1 MDIFGKIKEKL
12 SNEFI
17 DIVEWLDYT
26 DDTIA
31 HRFERYQNEI
41 KNGAKLIV
49 REGQTAV
56 FVNEGQLAD
65 VFTPGTYDLTTKNLP
80 ILATLKGWKYG
91 FNSPFKAEV
100 YFVNTHLFT
109 DEKWGTKNPIT
120 LSDERFGLVEI
131 RAFGTYAF
139 RISDAGKFIIDIVG
153 TDNNFT
159 NFEINEHLKSLIAT
173 RFTDTVGEANL
184 PIELYAANTSELSE
198 TCQEVMAPEFES
210 VGIALEKFYIENVSM
225 PEDLKKEIFEYS
237 RLDKLDMQKLA
248 QFKAAKAM
256 ELAAK
261 NEGGTAGAGMGMGMG
276 FVLAQQMGG
285 MMGGNMN
292 MGQQQGFPQAGGAS
306 CSPTNA
312 NSGAILL
319 CCEWSTTR
327 SCFISNSYKHSLPAR
342 TINRESLVWKQGMA
356 NWAALQEVEELK
368 SFLGGNTPP
377 PLARSLITKL
387 LPSSNEE
394 GNLNPPLAEKGV
406 VIGKQTP
413 PPAALRKPPPLN

>member
-1 MDIFGKIKEKL
+1 MSLFDKIKEKL
-12 SNEFI
+12 SHEFI
-17 DIVEWLDYT
+17 DIIEWLDYT
-26 DDTIA
+26 DDTIC

-41 KNGAKLIV
+41 KNEAQLIV

-56 FVNEGQLAD
+56 FINEGQLAD
-65 VFTPGTYDLTTKNLP
+65 VFTPGTYTLNTQNLP

-120 LSDERFGLVEI
+120 LNDDRFGLVEI

-139 RISDAGKFIIDIVG
+139 KINDAGKFIVDIVG

-184 PIELYAANTSELSE
+184 PIELYAANTTELSE
-198 TCQEVMAPEFES
+198 TCQEVMQTEFNS
-210 VGIALEKFYIENVSM
+210 VGISLEKFFIENVSM

-237 RLDKLDMQKLA
+237 RIDKLDLDKLTK
-248 QFKAAKAM
+248 FKTAKAI
-256 ELAAK
+256 EAAAK

-285 MMGGNMN
+285 LMSPQMGGQTQMPMQQGGVMPPPIPQAIQYFYATN
-292 MGQQQGFPQAGGAS
+292 GQQAGPVGFEHLKALF
-306 CSPTNA
+306 A
-312 NSGAILL
+312 N
-319 CCEWSTTR
+319 
-327 SCFISNSYKHSLPAR
+327 R
-342 TINRESLVWKQGMA
+342 TINKDTLVWKQGMTG
-356 NWAALQEVEELK
+356 WTALNEVEELK
-368 SFLGGNTPP
+368 AFLGGNMPP
-377 PLARSLITKL
+377 PLPGA
-387 LPSSNEE
+387 
-394 GNLNPPLAEKGV
+394 
-406 VIGKQTP
+406 
-413 PPAALRKPPPLN
+413 

>member
-17 DIVEWLDYT
+17 DIIEWLDYT

-56 FVNEGQLAD
+56 FINEGQLAD
-65 VFTPGTYDLTTKNLP
+65 VFEPGTYDLTTQNLP
-80 ILATLKGWKYG
+80 ILSTLKGWKYG

-109 DEKWGTKNPIT
+109 DEKWGTKSPIT
-120 LSDERFGLVEI
+120 LSDDRFGLVEI

-139 RISDAGKFIIDIVG
+139 KISDAGKFIIDIVG
-153 TDNNFT
+153 TDSNFT

-173 RFTDTVGEANL
+173 RFTNTVGQANL
-184 PIELYAANTSELSE
+184 PIELYAANTTELSE
-198 TCQEVMAPEFES
+198 TCREVMAPEFQS
-210 VGIALEKFYIENVSM
+210 VGISLEKFYIENVSM

-237 RLDKLDMQKLA
+237 RIDKLDLDKLTK
-248 QFKAAKAM
+248 FKTAKAI
-256 ELAAK
+256 EAAAQ

-285 MMGGNMN
+285 MMN
-292 MGQQQGFPQAGGAS
+292 PQAGGGTMQGQPAAAQTPPPM
-306 CSPTNA
+306 PTPTQYFYAVNGTQHGPVSFEQLQA
-312 NSGAILL
+312 LFAG
-319 CCEWSTTR
+319 
-327 SCFISNSYKHSLPAR
+327 R
-342 TINRESLVWKQGMA
+342 TINRDSLVWKQGMA
-356 NWAALQEVEELK
+356 AWTPLKEVEELK

-377 PLARSLITKL
+377 PL
-387 LPSSNEE
+387 P
-394 GNLNPPLAEKGV
+394 G
-406 VIGKQTP
+406 Q
-413 PPAALRKPPPLN
+413 

>member
-1 MDIFGKIKEKL
+1 MSIFDKIKEKL
-12 SNEFI
+12 SHEFI
-17 DIVEWLDYT
+17 DIIEWLDFT
-26 DDTIA
+26 DDTIV

-41 KNGAKLIV
+41 KNNAKLIV

-65 VFTPGTYDLTTKNLP
+65 VFTPGTYTLNTQNLP
-80 ILATLKGWKYG
+80 ILTTLKGWKYG

-120 LSDERFGLVEI
+120 LNDDRFGLVEI

-139 RISDAGKFIIDIVG
+139 KINDPGKFVIDIVG

-184 PIELYAANTSELSE
+184 PIELYAANTTELSE
-198 TCQEVMAPEFES
+198 TCQDVMKPEFNS
-210 VGIALEKFYIENVSM
+210 VGISLEKFYIENVSM

-237 RLDKLDMQKLA
+237 RIDKLDLDKLTK
-248 QFKAAKAM
+248 FKTAKAI
-256 ELAAK
+256 EAAAL

-285 MMGGNMN
+285 MMSPQMGGQAQAPM
-292 MGQQQGFPQAGGAS
+292 QQTAGGAVPPPMPVAVHYFYAVNGQQAGPVS
-306 CSPTNA
+306 FEQLRALFA
-312 NSGAILL
+312 N
-319 CCEWSTTR
+319 
-327 SCFISNSYKHSLPAR
+327 R
-342 TINRESLVWKQGMA
+342 TVNKDTLVWKQGMQ
-356 NWAALQEVEELK
+356 NWAAINEVEELK
-368 SFLGGNTPP
+368 AFLGGNTPP
-377 PLARSLITKL
+377 PL
-387 LPSSNEE
+387 
-394 GNLNPPLAEKGV
+394 
-406 VIGKQTP
+406 
-413 PPAALRKPPPLN
+413 PA

>member
-1 MDIFGKIKEKL
+1 MDIFSKIKEKL
-12 SNEFI
+12 THEFI
-17 DIVEWLDYT
+17 DIIEWLDYT

-109 DEKWGTKNPIT
+109 DEKWGTKSPIT

-139 RISDAGKFIIDIVG
+139 KISDAGKFIVDIVG

-184 PIELYAANTSELSE
+184 PIELYAANTSELSD
-198 TCQEVMAPEFES
+198 TCREVMAPEFES
-210 VGIALEKFYIENVSM
+210 VGISLEKFYIENVSM

-237 RLDKLDMQKLA
+237 RIDKLDLDKLTK
-248 QFKAAKAM
+248 FKTAKAI
-256 ELAAK
+256 EAAAK

-285 MMGGNMN
+285 MMSPQMGGNPQM
-292 MGQQQGFPQAGGAS
+292 QQ
-306 CSPTNA
+306 
-312 NSGAILL
+312 SGAPVPPPMPAVVQYFYAVNGTQHGPVSF
-319 CCEWSTTR
+319 EQMQ
-327 SCFISNSYKHSLPAR
+327 SLFAGR
-342 TINRESLVWKQGMA
+342 TINRDSLVWKQGMA
-356 NWAALQEVEELK
+356 NWTALKDVEELK

-377 PLARSLITKL
+377 PL
-387 LPSSNEE
+387 PN
-394 GNLNPPLAEKGV
+394 N
-406 VIGKQTP
+406 Q
-413 PPAALRKPPPLN
+413 

>member
-1 MDIFGKIKEKL
+1 MGIFDKIKEKL
-12 SNEFI
+12 SHEFI

-109 DEKWGTKNPIT
+109 DEKWGTKSPIT
-120 LSDERFGLVEI
+120 LSDDRFGLVEI

-139 RISDAGKFIIDIVG
+139 KIVDAGKFIVDIVG
-153 TDNNFT
+153 TDSNFT
-159 NFEINEHLKSLIAT
+159 NYEINEHLKSLIAT

-184 PIELYAANTSELSE
+184 PIELYAANTSELSD
-198 TCQEVMAPEFES
+198 TCREVMAPEFES
-210 VGIALEKFYIENVSM
+210 VGIGLEKFYIENVSM

-237 RLDKLDMQKLA
+237 RIDKLDLDKLTK
-248 QFKAAKAM
+248 FKTAKAV
-256 ELAAK
+256 EAAAK

-276 FVLAQQMGG
+276 FVLAQQMGQQ
-285 MMGGNMN
+285 MN
-292 MGQQQGFPQAGGAS
+292 PQFGGQQAAPQTAGAMPPPIPVAVQYYYAVNGAQQGPVSFEQLQALF
-306 CSPTNA
+306 A
-312 NSGAILL
+312 N
-319 CCEWSTTR
+319 
-327 SCFISNSYKHSLPAR
+327 R

-356 NWAALQEVEELK
+356 NWTALQEVAELK
-368 SFLGGNTPP
+368 SFLGGSTPP
-377 PLARSLITKL
+377 PL
-387 LPSSNEE
+387 P
-394 GNLNPPLAEKGV
+394 
-406 VIGKQTP
+406 
-413 PPAALRKPPPLN
+413 

>member
-1 MDIFGKIKEKL
+1 MDIFSKIKEKL
-12 SNEFI
+12 THEFI
-17 DIVEWLDYT
+17 DIIEWLDYT

-56 FVNEGQLAD
+56 FINEGQLAD
-65 VFTPGTYDLTTKNLP
+65 VFKPGTYDLTTQNLP

-109 DEKWGTKNPIT
+109 DEKWGTKSPIT
-120 LSDERFGLVEI
+120 LSDDRFGLVEI

-139 RISDAGKFIIDIVG
+139 KISDAGKFITDIVG

-198 TCQEVMAPEFES
+198 TCQDVMKPEFLS
-210 VGIALEKFYIENVSM
+210 VGISLEKFYIENVSM

-237 RLDKLDMQKLA
+237 RIDKLDLDKLTK
-248 QFKAAKAM
+248 FKTAKAI
-256 ELAAK
+256 EAAAK

-285 MMGGNMN
+285 MMSPQMGGVQQIQQPGVTVPPPMPTAVQYFYASN
-292 MGQQQGFPQAGGAS
+292 GTQQGPVSFEQLQALFAG
-306 CSPTNA
+306 
-312 NSGAILL
+312 
-319 CCEWSTTR
+319 
-327 SCFISNSYKHSLPAR
+327 R
-342 TINRESLVWKQGMA
+342 TVNRDSLVWKQGMA
-356 NWAALQEVEELK
+356 AWTALKDVEELK

-377 PLARSLITKL
+377 PL
-387 LPSSNEE
+387 PN
-394 GNLNPPLAEKGV
+394 N
-406 VIGKQTP
+406 
-413 PPAALRKPPPLN
+413 

>member
-1 MDIFGKIKEKL
+1 MGLFDKIKEKL

-26 DDTIA
+26 DDTIC

-41 KNGAKLIV
+41 KNNAKLIV

-56 FVNEGQLAD
+56 FVNEGKLAD
-65 VFTPGTYDLTTKNLP
+65 VFEAGTYTLNTQNLP
-80 ILATLKGWKYG
+80 ILTTLKGWKYG
-91 FNSPFKAEV
+91 FDSPFKAEV

-120 LSDERFGLVEI
+120 LNDERFGLVEI

-139 RISDAGKFIIDIVG
+139 RISDPGKFIVDIVG

-184 PIELYAANTSELSE
+184 PIELYAANTTELSE
-198 TCQEVMAPEFES
+198 TCKEVMQPEFES
-210 VGIALEKFYIENVSM
+210 VGIALEKFFIENVSM

-237 RLDKLDMQKLA
+237 RIDKLDLDKLTK
-248 QFKAAKAM
+248 FKTAKAI
-256 ELAAK
+256 EAAAT

-285 MMGGNMN
+285 MMSPQMG
-292 MGQQQGFPQAGGAS
+292 GQQMPPQQQAAVPPPVPQAVQYFYAINGHQSGPVSFEQLSALF
-306 CSPTNA
+306 A
-312 NSGAILL
+312 NR
-319 CCEWSTTR
+319 TVNR
-327 SCFISNSYKHSLPAR
+327 DSL
-342 TINRESLVWKQGMA
+342 IWKQGMSG
-356 NWAALQEVEELK
+356 WTPLKDVEELK
-368 SFLGGNTPP
+368 AFLGGSTPP
-377 PLARSLITKL
+377 PLPGA
-387 LPSSNEE
+387 
-394 GNLNPPLAEKGV
+394 
-406 VIGKQTP
+406 
-413 PPAALRKPPPLN
+413 

>member
-1 MDIFGKIKEKL
+1 MGIFDKIKEKL
-12 SNEFI
+12 TNEFI
-17 DIVEWLDYT
+17 DIIEWLDYT
-26 DDTIA
+26 DDTIC

-65 VFTPGTYDLTTKNLP
+65 VFTPGTYTLNTQNLP

-120 LSDERFGLVEI
+120 LNDERFGLVEI

-139 RISDAGKFIIDIVG
+139 RISDAGLFVKDIVG

-198 TCQEVMAPEFES
+198 TCKEVMQPEFQS
-210 VGIALEKFYIENVSM
+210 VGISLEKFFIENVSM

-237 RLDKLDMQKLA
+237 RIDKLDLDKLTK
-248 QFKAAKAM
+248 FKTAKAIEAAAKQ
-256 ELAAK
+256 
-261 NEGGTAGAGMGMGMG
+261 EGGTAGAGMGMGMG
-276 FVLAQQMGG
+276 FVMAQQMGG
-285 MMGGNMN
+285 L
-292 MGQQQGFPQAGGAS
+292 MGQQQQTSTPAPQAAAVPPPMPVAVQYYYAHNGQQAGPATFEQLS
-306 CSPTNA
+306 ALFA
-312 NSGAILL
+312 N
-319 CCEWSTTR
+319 
-327 SCFISNSYKHSLPAR
+327 R
-342 TINRESLVWKQGMA
+342 TVNKDTLVWKQGMQ
-356 NWAALQEVEELK
+356 NWMALKDVEELK
-368 SFLGGNTPP
+368 AFLGGNTPP
-377 PLARSLITKL
+377 PLPGA
-387 LPSSNEE
+387 
-394 GNLNPPLAEKGV
+394 
-406 VIGKQTP
+406 
-413 PPAALRKPPPLN
+413 

>member
-1 MDIFGKIKEKL
+1 MDIFSKIKEKL
-12 SNEFI
+12 THEFI
-17 DIVEWLDYT
+17 DIIEWLDYT

-56 FVNEGQLAD
+56 FINEGQLAD
-65 VFTPGTYDLTTKNLP
+65 VFKPGTYDLTTQNLP

-109 DEKWGTKNPIT
+109 DEKWGTKSPIT
-120 LSDERFGLVEI
+120 LSDDRFGLVEI

-139 RISDAGKFIIDIVG
+139 KISDAGKFITDIVG

-198 TCQEVMAPEFES
+198 TCQDVMKPEFIS
-210 VGIALEKFYIENVSM
+210 VGISLEKFYIENVSM

-237 RLDKLDMQKLA
+237 RIDKLDLDKLTK
-248 QFKAAKAM
+248 FKTAKAI
-256 ELAAK
+256 EAAAK

-285 MMGGNMN
+285 MMSPQMGGVQQMQQPGATVPPPMPTAVQYFYASN
-292 MGQQQGFPQAGGAS
+292 GTQQGPVSFEQLQALFAG
-306 CSPTNA
+306 
-312 NSGAILL
+312 
-319 CCEWSTTR
+319 
-327 SCFISNSYKHSLPAR
+327 R
-342 TINRESLVWKQGMA
+342 TINRDSLVWKQGMVA
-356 NWAALQEVEELK
+356 WTALKDVEELK

-377 PLARSLITKL
+377 PL
-387 LPSSNEE
+387 PN
-394 GNLNPPLAEKGV
+394 N
-406 VIGKQTP
+406 
-413 PPAALRKPPPLN
+413 

>member
-65 VFTPGTYDLTTKNLP
+65 VFTPGTYDLTTQNLP
-80 ILATLKGWKYG
+80 ILSTLKGWKYG

-109 DEKWGTKNPIT
+109 DEKWGTKSPIT

-131 RAFGTYAF
+131 RAFGTYAYK
-139 RISDAGKFIIDIVG
+139 ISDAGKFIKDIVG
-153 TDNNFT
+153 TDSNFT

-173 RFTDTVGEANL
+173 RFTDTVGTANL
-184 PIELYAANTSELSE
+184 PIELYAANTTELSD
-198 TCQEVMAPEFES
+198 TCREVMAPEFQS
-210 VGIALEKFYIENVSM
+210 VGISLEKFYIENVSM
-225 PEDLKKEIFEYS
+225 PEELKKEIFEYS
-237 RLDKLDMQKLA
+237 RIDKLDLDKLAK
-248 QFKAAKAM
+248 FKTAKAI
-256 ELAAK
+256 EAAAK

-276 FVLAQQMGG
+276 FVLAQQMGN
-285 MMGGNMN
+285 MMGGTA
-292 MGQQQGFPQAGGAS
+292 QAQPQMGAS
-306 CSPTNA
+306 QTGSAVPPPMPTQTMYFYATN
-312 NSGAILL
+312 GTQHGPVTF
-319 CCEWSTTR
+319 EQMQ
-327 SCFISNSYKHSLPAR
+327 SLFASR
-342 TINRESLVWKQGMA
+342 AINRDSLVWKQGMA
-356 NWAALQEVEELK
+356 NWTALKEVEELK

-377 PLARSLITKL
+377 PLPT
-387 LPSSNEE
+387 E
-394 GNLNPPLAEKGV
+394 
-406 VIGKQTP
+406 
-413 PPAALRKPPPLN
+413 

>member
-1 MDIFGKIKEKL
+1 MDIFSRIKEKL
-12 SNEFI
+12 SHEFI

-65 VFTPGTYDLTTKNLP
+65 VFTPGTYELITKNLP

-139 RISDAGKFIIDIVG
+139 KISDAGKFIIDIVG

-184 PIELYAANTSELSE
+184 PIELYAANTTELSD

-210 VGIALEKFYIENVSM
+210 VGISLEKFYIENVSM

-237 RLDKLDMQKLA
+237 RIDKLDLDKLTK
-248 QFKAAKAM
+248 FKTAKAV
-256 ELAAK
+256 EAAAK

-285 MMGGNMN
+285 LMN
-292 MGQQQGFPQAGGAS
+292 PQAAQAVPQPTAAVPPPMPTQVLYYYAVNGTQQGPVGMDQLKALF
-306 CSPTNA
+306 A
-312 NSGAILL
+312 N
-319 CCEWSTTR
+319 
-327 SCFISNSYKHSLPAR
+327 R
-342 TINRESLVWKQGMA
+342 TINKESLVWKQGMA
-356 NWAALQEVEELK
+356 NWSALQEVPELQ
-368 SFLGGNTPP
+368 SFLGGSTPP
-377 PLARSLITKL
+377 PLPQA
-387 LPSSNEE
+387 
-394 GNLNPPLAEKGV
+394 
-406 VIGKQTP
+406 
-413 PPAALRKPPPLN
+413 

>member
-1 MDIFGKIKEKL
+1 MRGNVTKPLHFALMDYALFAFLVALETEHKNTKHMDIFGKIKEKL

-65 VFTPGTYDLTTKNLP
+65 VFTPGTYELTTKNLP

-109 DEKWGTKNPIT
+109 DEKWGTKNPVT

-159 NFEINEHLKSLIAT
+159 NYEINEHLKSLIAT

-184 PIELYAANTSELSE
+184 PIELYAANTTELSD
-198 TCQEVMAPEFES
+198 TCREVMAPEFES
-210 VGIALEKFYIENVSM
+210 VGISLEKFFIENVSM

-256 ELAAK
+256 EAAAK

-276 FVLAQQMGG
+276 FVLAQQMGN
-285 MMGGNMN
+285 MMGGT
-292 MGQQQGFPQAGGAS
+292 MGQPQTGFPQATGAAVPPPM
-306 CSPTNA
+306 PTQVMYYYAVN
-312 NSGAILL
+312 GAQQGPVTLDQL
-319 CCEWSTTR
+319 R
-327 SCFISNSYKHSLPAR
+327 ALFAGR
-342 TINRESLVWKQGMA
+342 TINRDSLVWKQGMA
-356 NWAALQEVEELK
+356 NWTALQNVEELK

-377 PLARSLITKL
+377 PLPGA
-387 LPSSNEE
+387 
-394 GNLNPPLAEKGV
+394 
-406 VIGKQTP
+406 
-413 PPAALRKPPPLN
+413 